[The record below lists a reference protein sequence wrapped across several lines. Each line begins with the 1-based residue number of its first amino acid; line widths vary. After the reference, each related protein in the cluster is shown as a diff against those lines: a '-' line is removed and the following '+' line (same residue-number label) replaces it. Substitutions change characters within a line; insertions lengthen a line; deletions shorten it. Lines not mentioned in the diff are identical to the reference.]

1 MHFSFEAGAVPL
13 PLGYHALTRSR
24 CLLFRNFGAVDDDA
38 DSDGDNRTDT
48 AQAVG
53 ALVTS
58 LGTISRTMTSSGGQ
72 QELAMHQL
80 ATVPRSHP
88 FHLLP

>member
-1 MHFSFEAGAVPL
+1 MPL
-13 PLGYHALTRSR
+13 PLGYHALTRSC
-24 CLLFRNFGAVDDDA
+24 CLLFRHFGGVDDDA
-38 DSDGDNRTDT
+38 DSDAEDNRTDT

-53 ALVTS
+53 ALVTA
-58 LGTISRTMTSSGGQ
+58 LGTISRTMTSSDGQ